1 MISRFTPIPEDNLT
15 LVSIA
20 EPPAERVAAQSPL
33 TDEQAEA
40 FLDAYSTA
48 VVTVAE
54 RVGPSVVNIAAEKD
68 VTVEGRQGRR
78 VQTVPSGGS
87 GVVIAPD
94 GYILTN
100 SHVVSSAR
108 SLEVTMA
115 DGRMLPARLIGDD
128 AATDL
133 AVIQTSV
140 SGLPAA
146 QLGDSDT
153 LRPGQ
158 LVIAIGNPLGFQ
170 ATVTAGVVSALG
182 RSLRSS
188 TGRLIENVIQTDA
201 ALNPGN
207 SGGPLVDSRGRVVGI
222 NTAIIQGAQGI
233 CFAVPV
239 NTARWVA
246 GMLMKEGRIRRAY
259 LGVGAESRPI
269 HVRVAREHGLPSPL
283 AVGVLSVA
291 EGSPA
296 SLAGLEPR
304 DVITHIDGL
313 PLSGVDDLQRFLG
326 RAQIGSTLPIRFLR
340 RYVPMETEVTL
351 SQLEG

>member
-1 MISRFTPIPEDNLT
+1 MISRYPSSPDLD
-15 LVSIA
+15 VSFVSV
-20 EPPAERVAAQSPL
+20 AERSADPVTPQPTLSE
-33 TDEQAEA
+33 EQAEA

-54 RVGPSVVNIAAEKD
+54 RASPSVVNIAVEKD
-68 VTVEGRQGRR
+68 VTIEGRQGRR
-78 VQTVPSGGS
+78 VKTVPSGGS
-87 GVVIAPD
+87 GVVIAQD
-94 GYILTN
+94 GYILSN
-100 SHVVSSAR
+100 SHVVHGAR
-108 SLEVTMA
+108 TLEVTMA
-115 DGRMLPARLIGDD
+115 DGRTLPARLIGDD
-128 AATDL
+128 PATDL
-133 AVIQTSV
+133 AVIQTTV

-146 QLGDSDT
+146 QLGDSDS

-246 GMLMKEGRIRRAY
+246 GMLMKDGRIRRAY
-259 LGVGAESRPI
+259 LGISAESRPI

-283 AVGVLSVA
+283 AVGVLTVA
-291 EGSPA
+291 NGSPA
-296 SLAGLEPR
+296 ALAGITQG
-304 DVITHIDGL
+304 DVITHLDGL

-326 RAQIGSTLPIRFLR
+326 RAEIGSTLPIRFLR
-340 RYVPMETEVTL
+340 RYVPMEAEVTL
-351 SQLEG
+351 SQYEG